1 MNENVNVLVV
11 EDEQVLRNA
20 LEVRLR
26 AEGYV
31 VDTAADGD
39 EGLLKATELPF
50 DLIILDIMLPYRSG
64 LDVCRGVRQKGLAT
78 PILMLTVRDQTL
90 DKVVGL
96 NLGADDYMTKPFE
109 APELIARVQTL
120 LRRVPIRSGQ
130 GVHQFGTIQV
140 DVQREKVVRNG
151 KPVQLTNREFHLLC
165 YLMERTG
172 STVPRSE
179 LLRSV
184 WGHEDGTSTRT
195 VDSHVASLRR
205 KLEYNP
211 KRPEL
216 ILTTPG
222 VGYKFVGPSQR
233 QPDEGPSR

>member
-1 MNENVNVLVV
+1 MNENVLVV

-78 PILMLTVRDQTL
+78 PILMLTVRDQTV

-96 NLGADDYMTKPFE
+96 SIGADDYLTKPFE
-109 APELIARVQTL
+109 APELIARIQTL
-120 LRRVPIRSGQ
+120 LRRVPVRAGQ
-130 GVHQFGTIQV
+130 VVHQIGTLRV
-140 DVQREKVVRNG
+140 DVQRETVMRNG
-151 KPVQLTNREFHLLC
+151 KPVKLTSREFRLLC

-172 STVPRSE
+172 STVPRTE
-179 LLRSV
+179 LLNSL
-184 WGHEDGTSTRT
+184 WGHEEGTSTRT
-195 VDSHVASLRR
+195 IDVHVASLRR

-222 VGYKFVGPSQR
+222 VGYKFVGPSR
-233 QPDEGPSR
+233 K

>member
-216 ILTTPG
+216 ILTPPG
-222 VGYKFVGPSQR
+222 VGYKFVGPSQK

>member
-1 MNENVNVLVV
+1 MNESVLVV

-20 LEVRLR
+20 LEVRLLS
-26 AEGYV
+26 EGYV
-31 VDTAADGD
+31 VDTAADGN

-64 LDVCRGVRQKGLAT
+64 LDVCRGIRQKGLAT
-78 PILMLTVRDQTL
+78 LILMLSVRDQTL

-109 APELIARVQTL
+109 AAELIARIQTL
-120 LRRVPIRSGQ
+120 LRRRPIRSGQ
-130 GVHQFGTIQV
+130 GVHQFGTIRV
-140 DVQREKVVRNG
+140 DVQREQVMRNG
-151 KPVQLTNREFHLLC
+151 KPVDLTNSEFHLLC
-165 YLMERTG
+165 YLMDRAG
-172 STVPRSE
+172 SSVPRTE
-179 LLRSV
+179 LLQSL
-184 WGHEDGTSTRT
+184 WGYEDGAFSRT
-195 VDSHVASLRR
+195 VDVHVAILRR

-222 VGYKFVGPSQR
+222 LGYKFVVPSKK
-233 QPDEGPSR
+233 

>member
-1 MNENVNVLVV
+1 MNENILVV

-26 AEGYV
+26 AEGFV

-78 PILMLTVRDQTL
+78 PILMLTVRDQTV

-96 NLGADDYMTKPFE
+96 SIGADDYLTKPFE
-109 APELIARVQTL
+109 APELIARIQTL
-120 LRRVPIRSGQ
+120 LRRMPIRAGQ
-130 GVHQFGTIQV
+130 RVHQIGTLRV
-140 DVQREKVVRNG
+140 DVQLETVMRNG
-151 KPVQLTNREFHLLC
+151 KPVKLTSREFRLLC

-172 STVPRSE
+172 STVPRTE
-179 LLRSV
+179 LLESL
-184 WGHEDGTSTRT
+184 WGHEEGTSTRT
-195 VDSHVASLRR
+195 IDVHVASLRR

-211 KRPEL
+211 RRPEL

-222 VGYKFVGPSQR
+222 VGYKFVGPSR
-233 QPDEGPSR
+233 K

>member
-1 MNENVNVLVV
+1 MNENVLVV

-31 VDTAADGD
+31 VDTAEDGN

-109 APELIARVQTL
+109 APELIARIQAL
-120 LRRVPIRSGQ
+120 LRRVPNRTGQ
-130 GVHQFGTIQV
+130 GVHQFGTIRV
-140 DVQREKVVRNG
+140 DVPREKVTQNG
-151 KPVQLTNREFHLLC
+151 KPINLTSREFHLLC

-172 STVPRSE
+172 CTVPRTE
-179 LLRSV
+179 LLRAL
-184 WGHEDGTSTRT
+184 WGHEDGTFTRT
-195 VDSHVASLRR
+195 VDVHVASLRQ

-211 KRPEL
+211 RRPEL

-222 VGYKFVGPSQR
+222 VGYKFVGPSQK
-233 QPDEGPSR
+233 